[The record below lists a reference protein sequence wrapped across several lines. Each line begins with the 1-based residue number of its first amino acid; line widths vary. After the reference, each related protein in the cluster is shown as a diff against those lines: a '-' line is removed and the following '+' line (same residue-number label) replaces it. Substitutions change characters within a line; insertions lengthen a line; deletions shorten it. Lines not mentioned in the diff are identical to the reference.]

1 MLAIAGC
8 TLAALIPPA
17 HARSDGTP
25 PAAARTLDAFDDPSA
40 WQIITADGVALK
52 VSPETNGR
60 NGKAFR
66 LDYDF
71 SRGSG
76 YAIIRRPF
84 DLTLA
89 PNYRFNYAI
98 KGTGPSNTVEF
109 KLIDPSGDNVWWVNQ
124 RDYQFP
130 QDWTQVTLPKR
141 KIGFAWGPSGGKPLE
156 KIGFIEIVVTSFNGG
171 KGTVWLDD
179 LSYESL
185 PEVTPYTGTPR
196 IVVSSGKPPTL
207 APDNSLAWR
216 SAETDPLP
224 TLTIDFGQAR
234 ELGGMVIGWGKDAP
248 ADYDVFA
255 SVDGERFSTAASVR
269 GSNGGR
275 DYVVTPDLTARAVRI
290 QAVNTPSGKSIE
302 LSSIAFKPPEFADSP
317 NQLLNALAA
326 DAPRGRFP
334 RSFRGEA
341 TYWTVV
347 GVSGDEKEALISEDG
362 AVEVDKQAFSIEPFV
377 FMDGTLLT
385 WADATHTH
393 ILDGGNLP
401 IPSVRRSMP
410 GLDLFITAFADR
422 AAGASN
428 LIVRYELKNT
438 GSAPRE
444 GTLFLALRPMQV
456 NPSYQFLNFPG
467 GAAPVRSMRV
477 QGGSIFVDNRV
488 VSPLATPSGAAVV
501 TFDNG
506 EIVEHLAAGRLP
518 ASTSID
524 DPRVL
529 ASGALAFN
537 FALKPGE
544 SRVAGVLVP
553 FDAKTGPHQIISD
566 ELSRD
571 FMSNRFVATRSRW
584 EEQLDRVQ
592 ISLPKGNERI
602 IDAIKANLAYIL
614 INRDGP
620 AIQPGSRS
628 YERTW
633 IRDGALTSTALL
645 SLGHATEVRAFLDW
659 FAQYQYANGK
669 VPCCADK
676 RGPDPVPEH
685 DSHGQYI
692 YAVRTC
698 YAYTRDSEFLRRHWP
713 GVRSAVGYIEFL
725 RNQRMTD
732 EFAKGPDDKRV
743 LYGLMP
749 ESISHEGYSAK
760 PMHSY
765 WDDFWTL
772 KGLIDAIQIA
782 ELLGEKD
789 DAARFT
795 ALRDSFRETLDA
807 SLRLAMKIKNID
819 YIPGCAELGDFDA
832 TSTTIALSP
841 CGLRDTLPQ
850 PELANTFDR
859 AWDYFQ
865 KRRDGR
871 VEWKDYTP
879 YEHRLVGSMVMLG
892 QRDRAHEMLDYYFRD
907 ECPRSESGA
916 EGGGGGGG
924 WRMWPE
930 VVRRDPREP
939 AFIGDMPHTWVG
951 SDFINSVR
959 VMLAYERIDDQGP
972 RALVIGAGLPRA
984 WVEDTQGV
992 DVHDLATEFGKLSY
1006 SVRARTEA
1014 VGNTRV
1020 VVYTIKSLE
1029 AMPPDGVIISLPDP
1043 GNISSA
1049 AINDNAVE
1057 IHNGEVRCA
1066 TIPARLEVQYRAAP

>member
-25 PAAARTLDAFDDPSA
+25 PAAARKLDAFDDPSA

-98 KGTGPSNTVEF
+98 NGTGPSNTVEF

-130 QDWTQVTLPKR
+130 QDWTTFTLPKR

-156 KIGFIEIVVTSFNGG
+156 RLGFIEIVVTSFNGG

-179 LSYESL
+179 LTYEPL

-196 IVVSSGKPPTL
+196 IVVSSGEPPTL
-207 APDNSLAWR
+207 APNGALAWR
-216 SAETDPLP
+216 SAETDPNP

-248 ADYDVFA
+248 PPPADYDVLA
-255 SVDGERFSTAASVR
+255 SIDGERFTTAASVR

-290 QAVNTPSGKSIE
+290 QAVNTPSGKSVE
-302 LSSIAFKPPEFADSP
+302 VSSITFKPPEFADSP
-317 NQLLNALAA
+317 NTLLSAVAV

-341 TYWTVV
+341 TYWTIV
-347 GVSGDEKEALISEDG
+347 GESGDEKEALISEDG
-362 AVEVDKQAFSIEPFV
+362 AVEVDKQAFSIEPFI
-377 FMDGTLLT
+377 FENDKLLT

-393 ILDGGNLP
+393 TLDGGYLP
-401 IPSVRRSMP
+401 IPSVRRAMP
-410 GLDLFITAFADR
+410 GLDLTITAFTSG
-422 AAGASN
+422 AAGAST

-438 GSAPRE
+438 GNTPRE

-467 GAAPVRSMRV
+467 GVAPTRSMRIDH
-477 QGGSIFVDNRV
+477 GAITVDNRIV
-488 VSPLATPSGAAVV
+488 IPLATPSAAAVV
-501 TFDNG
+501 SFDNG
-506 EIVEHLAAGRLP
+506 EIVEHLATGQLP
-518 ASTSID
+518 TSKNIA
-524 DPRVL
+524 DPRAL
-529 ASGALAFN
+529 ASGALAFD
-537 FALKPGE
+537 FALKPGDT
-544 SRVAGVLVP
+544 RTAGVLVP
-553 FDAKTGPHQIISD
+553 FHTSTNLLGEPVSDAFGNA
-566 ELSRD
+566 
-571 FMSNRFVATRSRW
+571 FMNDHLASTRAWWRK
-584 EEQLDRVQ
+584 QLDRVK
-592 ISLPKGNERI
+592 ITLPKGNERI
-602 IDAIKANLAYIL
+602 VEAIKANLAYIL

-645 SLGHATEVRAFLDW
+645 SLGHAVEVHQFLDW
-659 FAQYQYANGK
+659 FARSQYDNGK
-669 VPCCADK
+669 VPCCVDK

-772 KGLIDAIQIA
+772 KGLIDAVQIA
-782 ELLGEKD
+782 ELLGEEKD
-789 DAARFT
+789 AKRFI
-795 ALRDSFRETLDA
+795 ALRDSFRETLDD
-807 SLRLAMKIKNID
+807 SLRLAMQNKSID
-819 YIPGCAELGDFDA
+819 YLPGCAELGDFDA

-850 PELANTFDR
+850 PQLSNSFDR

-865 KRRDGR
+865 KRRGGKIQ
-871 VEWKDYTP
+871 WKDYTP

-892 QRDRAHEMLDYYFRD
+892 QRDRAHEMLDFYFKD
-907 ECPRSESGA
+907 ECPRSESSTA
-916 EGGGGGGG
+916 GG

-930 VVRRDPREP
+930 VIRRDIREP

-984 WVEDTQGV
+984 WVEDSDGV
-992 DVHDLATEFGKLSY
+992 EVQDLATEFGKLSY

-1020 VVYTIKSLE
+1020 VVYTIQSLE
-1029 AMPPDGVIISLPDP
+1029 AMPPDGVIISLPDA
-1043 GNISSA
+1043 NNVTSA
-1049 AINDNAVE
+1049 ALNGKAVE

>member
-1 MLAIAGC
+1 MGITGGTIAAIA
-8 TLAALIPPA
+8 PPVQA
-17 HARSDGTP
+17 GNKDAP
-25 PAAARTLDAFDDPSA
+25 PAAAQNLDTFDDPSA

-52 VSPETNGR
+52 VTPEPNGR
-60 NGKAFR
+60 NGKAIR

-71 SRGSG
+71 TRGSG

-84 DLTLA
+84 DLALA

-124 RDYQFP
+124 RDYHFP
-130 QDWTQVTLPKR
+130 QDWTNVTLPKR

-156 KIGFIEIVVTSFNGG
+156 KLGFIEIVVTSFNGG

-179 LSYESL
+179 LTYEPL
-185 PEVTPYTGTPR
+185 PEVTPSTVTPR
-196 IVVSSGKPPTL
+196 IVVSSGKPPTPAADGAL
-207 APDNSLAWR
+207 SWR
-216 SAETDPLP
+216 SAETDPTP
-224 TLTIDFGQAR
+224 TITIDFGQAR
-234 ELGGMVIGWGKDAP
+234 DLGGMVIGWGNDAP
-248 ADYDVFA
+248 APPDYDILA
-255 SVDGERFSTAASVR
+255 SIDGERFTTAASVR
-269 GSNGGR
+269 GTNGGR
-275 DYVVTPDLTARAVRI
+275 DYVVTSDLTARSVRI
-290 QAVNTPSGKSIE
+290 QAVNTPGGKSIE
-302 LSSIAFKPPEFADSP
+302 LASIAFKPPEFADSP
-317 NQLLNALAA
+317 NELLNALAA

-347 GVSGDEKEALISEDG
+347 GESGDEKEALISEDG
-362 AVEVDKQAFSIEPFV
+362 TVEVDKQAFSIEPLIFEN
-377 FMDGTLLT
+377 DRLLT

-393 ILDGGNLP
+393 TLDSGYLP
-401 IPSVRRSMP
+401 IPSVRRAMP
-410 GLDLFITAFADR
+410 GLDLTITAFTSG
-422 AAGASN
+422 AAGAST

-467 GAAPVRSMRV
+467 GAAPIRSMRIDH
-477 QGGSIFVDNRV
+477 GAITVDNRIV
-488 VSPLATPSGAAVV
+488 IPLATPSAAAAVS
-501 TFDNG
+501 FDNG
-506 EIVEHLAAGRLP
+506 EIVEHLATGRLP
-518 ASTSID
+518 TTTSVS
-524 DPRVL
+524 DPRAL
-529 ASGALAFN
+529 ASGALAFD
-537 FALKPGE
+537 FALKPGDT
-544 SRVAGVLVP
+544 RIVGVLVP
-553 FDAKTGPHQIISD
+553 FHSSKNLLGEPVSDAFGNA
-566 ELSRD
+566 
-571 FMSNRFVATRSRW
+571 FMNDQLASTRAWWRK
-584 EEQLDRVQ
+584 QLDRVK
-592 ISLPKGNERI
+592 ITLPKGNERI
-602 IDAIKANLAYIL
+602 VEAIKANLAYIL

-645 SLGHATEVRAFLDW
+645 SLGHSAEVRDFLDW
-659 FAQYQYANGK
+659 FARSQYDNGK
-669 VPCCADK
+669 IPCCVDK

-698 YAYTRDSEFLRRHWP
+698 YAYTRDSDFLRRHWP

-732 EFAKGPDDKRV
+732 EFANGPDDKRV

-772 KGLIDAIQIA
+772 KGLIDAVQIA
-782 ELLGEKD
+782 ELLGEEKD
-789 DAARFT
+789 AKRFT
-795 ALRDSFRETLDA
+795 ALRDSFRETLDD
-807 SLRLAMKIKNID
+807 SLRLAMKIKKID

-841 CGLRDTLPQ
+841 CGLRDTLPR
-850 PELANTFDR
+850 PELDNTFDR
-859 AWDYFQ
+859 FWTFFQ
-865 KRRDGR
+865 KRRDGKLQ
-871 VEWKDYTP
+871 WKDYTP

-892 QRDRAHEMLDYYFRD
+892 QRERAHEMLDFYFGD
-907 ECPRSESGA
+907 ECPRP
-916 EGGGGGGG
+916 GGG
-924 WRMWPE
+924 WREWPE
-930 VVRRDPREP
+930 VVRRDVREP

-984 WVEDTQGV
+984 WVEDSDGV
-992 DVHDLATEFGKLSY
+992 DVQDLATEFGNLSY

-1014 VGNTRV
+1014 VGNSRI

-1029 AMPPDGVIISLPDP
+1029 AMPPDGVIISLPDA
-1043 GNISSA
+1043 GNITSA
-1049 AINDNAVE
+1049 ALNDKAIEVQT
-1057 IHNGEVRCA
+1057 GEVRCT
-1066 TIPARLEVQYRAAP
+1066 TIPARLEIQYRPAQ